1 VRHGRAGFAALGLVL
16 VAATVRAVDPPGT
29 PRSQKVLAVCLEAR
43 VATAAD
49 RGSRL
54 DRAIAV
60 AEEAV
65 AADDRDP
72 VAHFALFCAL
82 GERART
88 GGASLQSL
96 MAFRRMRGEVD
107 RALELEP
114 QYLDALVGKGAF
126 LMNVPRVL
134 GGSRTKGEAML
145 RRALA
150 LDADLFDA
158 RVALARGLDA
168 WGDRKQART
177 EAQGAL
183 AVAER
188 SGNATDVATARKL
201 LNELP
206 E

>member
-1 VRHGRAGFAALGLVL
+1 MRHGRAGFAALGLVL
-16 VAATVRAVDPPGT
+16 AAASVRAVDPPGT
-29 PRSQKVLAVCLEAR
+29 PRSQKALAVFLEAR
-43 VATAAD
+43 ATTGAD

-54 DRAIAV
+54 DRAVAL
-60 AEEAV
+60 AEEAI

-72 VAHFALFCAL
+72 VAHFVLFCAL
-82 GERART
+82 GLRAEMS
-88 GGASLQSL
+88 GASLQSL
-96 MAFRRMRGEVD
+96 TLVRRMRGEID

-114 QYLDALVGKGAF
+114 QYTDALVGKGTF
-126 LMNVPRVL
+126 LMHLPRIL
-134 GGSRTKGEAML
+134 GGSRKEGEVLL

-150 LDADLFDA
+150 LDPDLFGA
-158 RVALARGLDA
+158 RVELARGLDA
-168 WGDRKQART
+168 SGDRKQART

-188 SGNATDVATARKL
+188 KGDAKDVATARKL